1 MNVTTMSTKQPMQA
15 GAPTLPLSPHLMA
28 VWGAFLHEGLMLNS
42 KNGGRASAILEL
54 WGQGCVEL
62 IMAVCDFIPDI
73 WKQVQPYWYGTQDF
87 PGVFEYEVV
96 SIFGEQLGNYILK
109 HPSMKPAL
117 RSERGMPHQLPCH
130 ARHILVCKHRHS
142 ISNSVYS
149 LAANRGFKLQQD
161 PVVAIFTGIFIRPIL
176 AWSTDSMKALRN

>member
-1 MNVTTMSTKQPMQA
+1 MKPTNEHHEQPMQA
-15 GAPTLPLSPHLMA
+15 GVPTPPLSPHLMA

-62 IMAVCDFIPDI
+62 IMAVCEFIPDI
-73 WKQVQPYWYGTQDF
+73 WQQVQPYWYGPQDF

-109 HPSMKPAL
+109 YEGDLPSRAEAEQMIAALVVPLFSQGGMSVQEGDPAIPT
-117 RSERGMPHQLPCH
+117 ERLMNLHQCFREQLNQM
-130 ARHILVCKHRHS
+130 AGRKE
-142 ISNSVYS
+142 
-149 LAANRGFKLQQD
+149 
-161 PVVAIFTGIFIRPIL
+161 
-176 AWSTDSMKALRN
+176 

>member
-1 MNVTTMSTKQPMQA
+1 MKPTNEHHEQPMQA
-15 GAPTLPLSPHLMA
+15 GALRLPVSPHLMA

-62 IMAVCDFIPDI
+62 IMAVCDFIPEI
-73 WKQVQPYWYGTQDF
+73 WNQVQPYWYGPQDF

-109 HPSMKPAL
+109 HDGDLPSQSEAEQMITAL
-117 RSERGMPHQLPCH
+117 VVTFFSQGGIVVQEGDPEIPTERLVNLHHRFRERLDQL
-130 ARHILVCKHRHS
+130 AGGE
-142 ISNSVYS
+142 
-149 LAANRGFKLQQD
+149 A
-161 PVVAIFTGIFIRPIL
+161 
-176 AWSTDSMKALRN
+176 